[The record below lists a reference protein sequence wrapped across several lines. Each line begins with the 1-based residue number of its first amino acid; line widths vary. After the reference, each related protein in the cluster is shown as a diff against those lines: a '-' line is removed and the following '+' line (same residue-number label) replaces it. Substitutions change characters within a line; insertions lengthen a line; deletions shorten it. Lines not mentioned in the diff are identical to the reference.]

1 MKASRGLGLL
11 FHLLTLPVAV
21 GSCDFAHPLNS
32 LLRLPQGNLWGGLSL
47 PDADL
52 PSFQRQQI
60 ILKQE
65 MVGSWRKG

>member
-11 FHLLTLPVAV
+11 FHLLLLPVTV
-21 GSCDFAHPLNS
+21 GSHDFGHPLNS
-32 LLRLPQGNLWGGLSL
+32 LLRLPQGTLWGRLLL
-47 PDADL
+47 PDADM

-65 MVGSWRKG
+65 MPA